1 MDCARTR
8 FFLNAYLDGELSEGD
23 RLDVATHL
31 SRCERCSARL
41 ESFRRIRAI
50 LKDRSPRDCAPIELR
65 RRIAQRRRSPS
76 RAWRRVWRPVV
87 GATALCLLVIPV
99 VADSLTRPAP
109 GTTVLSEQPVE
120 RIMRGRVFCLRCALA
135 QKLGIPEPPE
145 GSSPHLAAFRSE
157 DGEVWILLNRDACP
171 DSFPEGD
178 VAMTGEFFPA
188 SHLVAAESIR

>member
-23 RLDVATHL
+23 RFEVAGHL
-31 SRCERCSARL
+31 SRCERCALRL
-41 ESFRRIRAI
+41 ESFRRIRSL
-50 LKDRSPRDCAPIELR
+50 LKDRSPRDCAPVELR
-65 RRIAQRRRSPS
+65 KRIAQRRGPA

-99 VADSLTRPAP
+99 VADSLTKPAP
-109 GTTVLSEQPVE
+109 GAPALSEQPVE
-120 RIMRGRVFCLRCALA
+120 RVVRGRFFCLRCAL
-135 QKLGIPEPPE
+135 QPKIGVPEAT
-145 GSSPHLAAFRSE
+145 GSPHLAAFRAE
-157 DGEVWILLNRDACP
+157 DGQVWILLNREACP